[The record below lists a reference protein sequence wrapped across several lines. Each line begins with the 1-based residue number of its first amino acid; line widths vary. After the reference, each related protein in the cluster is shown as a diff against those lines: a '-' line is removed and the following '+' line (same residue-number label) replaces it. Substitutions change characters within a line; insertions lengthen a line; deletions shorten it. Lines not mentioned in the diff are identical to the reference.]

1 MNEGNKK
8 PPLSASP
15 PLRGAQEEAFR
26 QWRMSIE
33 KVKMQSQSG
42 AALRQWRH
50 RRNVSQAALAAAWE
64 VSPRSII
71 RWEQREVLPVLVR
84 LAIIEAEEK

>member
-26 QWRMSIE
+26 QWRERMLGV
-33 KVKMQSQSG
+33 KVQSG

-71 RWEQREVLPVLVR
+71 RWEQREALPVLVR